1 MPKMR
6 KLADLTAEEL
16 DEIKSIR
23 QEASTS
29 KAIELREEPSETP
42 SQLSIALDES
52 CVSLTPSLF
61 EGLETQGKNMGI
73 LRQVCGVTK
82 EQEEGQQEEEQQT
95 EQQQQQREEQEQQEE
110 EEQACRTPPLIL
122 RTEEESEEEFQAPS
136 TASELL
142 SSFRWKCRAAEQI
155 QKVRRSDLLRKKA
168 KYEKDVK
175 RYFNKVCEFQRLL
188 AERKTQLAEVNK
200 QLIQCE
206 SSAKGVKELM
216 NKINLV

>member
-29 KAIELREEPSETP
+29 KAIEVREEPSETP

-61 EGLETQGKNMGI
+61 EGLETQGKNMGL
-73 LRQVCGVTK
+73 LRHVCGVTK
-82 EQEEGQQEEEQQT
+82 EQEEGQQEEEEEQQA
-95 EQQQQQREEQEQQEE
+95 EQQQQQRDKEEEEQQRELQHQQEE
-110 EEQACRTPPLIL
+110 EEQACRTPALSL
-122 RTEEESEEEFQAPS
+122 RTEEDSEDEFQAPS

-142 SSFRWKCRAAEQI
+142 SSFRWKSRAAEQI
-155 QKVRRSDLLRKKA
+155 QKVRRSDLL
-168 KYEKDVK
+168 
-175 RYFNKVCEFQRLL
+175 
-188 AERKTQLAEVNK
+188 
-200 QLIQCE
+200 
-206 SSAKGVKELM
+206 
-216 NKINLV
+216 

>member
-95 EQQQQQREEQEQQEE
+95 EQQQQQLLLLLLLPAITTLNLFCSSILSPLSHYFHTGLVVCSLPRV
-110 EEQACRTPPLIL
+110 AFFVPPIVF
-122 RTEEESEEEFQAPS
+122 E
-136 TASELL
+136 
-142 SSFRWKCRAAEQI
+142 I
-155 QKVRRSDLLRKKA
+155 RKL
-168 KYEKDVK
+168 
-175 RYFNKVCEFQRLL
+175 C
-188 AERKTQLAEVNK
+188 
-200 QLIQCE
+200 
-206 SSAKGVKELM
+206 
-216 NKINLV
+216 